1 MKWFA
6 LSALFLS
13 LAAGPAL
20 GAEAQAPPAA
30 ATPAQK

>member
-1 MKWFA
+1 MKLFA

-13 LAAGPAL
+13 LAAAPAL

-30 ATPAQK
+30 PAPAQK